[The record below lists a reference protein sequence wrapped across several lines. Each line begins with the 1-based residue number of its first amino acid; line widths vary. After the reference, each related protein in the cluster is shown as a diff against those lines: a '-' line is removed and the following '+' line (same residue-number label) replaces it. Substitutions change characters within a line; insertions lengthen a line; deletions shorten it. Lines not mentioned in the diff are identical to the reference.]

1 MRQISGVLI
10 GTMKQQ
16 MRRMR
21 DEHAVQHIQPSL
33 SEFLRES
40 EAHVSYLRN
49 GSHDA
54 KNGEEGYKHLSSQS
68 REGSLSP
75 SEKLVR

>member
-40 EAHVSYLRN
+40 EAHVSYVRN
-49 GSHDA
+49 ESHDA
-54 KNGEEGYKHLSSQS
+54 KNGEEGWKQASFQSKQGGLS
-68 REGSLSP
+68 LP
-75 SEKLVR
+75 LKNL